1 MNGMKNQTSRNVISW
16 TGVGE
21 TPESFRPFL
30 ADDTAAVARRYPVAV
45 SAYWL
50 AHCADTPGDPFRLQA
65 FPDRREISARIDGDS
80 DDPFAELS
88 DASPLPGVVRR
99 FRDRVLVVVAETCA
113 MRCRHCT
120 RKNLLGRH
128 AVPKWR
134 DYAKIAD
141 YIRERPE
148 IREVLLSGGDP
159 LVLGDAALL
168 RRVAVFASLPRLYAV
183 RLATRMPCANPLR
196 ITPALA
202 RGLAAS
208 RKVWVNTQFNHPAEV
223 TSEAERACRL
233 LVDAGIPVS
242 CQTVLLRGV
251 NDNPDTLEELF
262 RRLQAA
268 RVRPYYAF
276 AGDPV
281 NGTAHFRVTPAEAAR
296 LEEEVARRIG
306 GLALPR
312 FVADIP
318 GAARKVPVADIG
330 RRPATR
336 QCRP

>member
-1 MNGMKNQTSRNVISW
+1 MKNQTSRNVISW
-16 TGVGE
+16 AGAGDA
-21 TPESFRPFL
+21 PAPLRPFL
-30 ADDTAAVARRYPVAV
+30 ADGSAVVARRYPVAV

-50 AHCADTPGDPFRLQA
+50 AHCADAPNDPFRLQA
-65 FPDRREISARIDGDS
+65 FPDEREISERTDGDS

-88 DASPLPGVVRR
+88 EASPLPGVVRR
-99 FRDRVLVVVAETCA
+99 FRDRVLVVVADVCA

-128 AVPKWR
+128 AVPAWR
-134 DYAKIAD
+134 EYARIAD

-159 LVLGDAALL
+159 LMLGEAALL
-168 RRVAVFASLPRLYAV
+168 RRVAVFTALPRIYSV
-183 RLATRMPCANPLR
+183 RLATRIPCTDPAR
-196 ITPALA
+196 VTPALV

-223 TSEAERACRL
+223 TPEAAAACAL

-242 CQTVLLRGV
+242 CQTVLLKGV
-251 NDNPDTLEELF
+251 NDDPDTLEELF
-262 RRLQAA
+262 RRLQSI

-276 AGDPV
+276 CGDPV
-281 NGTAHFRVTPAEAAR
+281 NGTAHFRVMSGEAAE
-296 LEEEVARRIG
+296 LEREVARRVG

-318 GAARKVPVADIG
+318 GAARKVPVGCASSV
-330 RRPATR
+330 RV
-336 QCRP
+336 